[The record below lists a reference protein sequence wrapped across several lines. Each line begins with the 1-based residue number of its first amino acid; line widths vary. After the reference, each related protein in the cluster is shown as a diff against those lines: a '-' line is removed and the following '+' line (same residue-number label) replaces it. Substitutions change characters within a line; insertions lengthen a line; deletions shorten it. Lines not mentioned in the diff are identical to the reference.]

1 MPINAQ
7 AASSAQ
13 ANLPVSFRVGEW
25 SVFSDFSYIEHS
37 STRREELEWMAIEV
51 LRFLA
56 SRQGQLVSVDELMEG
71 VWTGKIVTEG
81 TVRRIIS
88 LLRKAFGDDA
98 KAPAYI
104 QSIPKRGYV
113 LIAEVAILQTPVTTS
128 PLPVS
133 TSKTF
138 AQEQP
143 QQAVNTPAVTTP
155 VTTPA
160 APPIERAKRGFG
172 KNWLITSGIFAGLLA
187 TVLLWW
193 WPQPTLQF
201 EPVLVL
207 KGPDRDPFLDS
218 KGQALVFAHKNQ
230 QHDNWHLY
238 RQDLKNQHTQQLTFG
253 GLNEF
258 MPQITPN
265 RDKLAYLQ
273 IEGQS
278 IRIMLADLRQD
289 GLLGRSTMLFESKF
303 GISDLLWNGSGSGLY
318 LSTADPSGVFSV
330 WFLPLDTLKPKRIT
344 LPPESTIGDLQL
356 AISADDQY
364 LALIRVNGKASV
376 LSNSTSALQMYKL
389 DGMSP
394 VLTKQLP
401 GRAQSVGFADNK
413 LVYLIDNT
421 IYQLDPAQQ
430 DSSKVL
436 LSQHHPISQMTV
448 SDDQLLFSYGDLY
461 NAEIREVSNPFN
473 ETETAAAG
481 MVISS
486 QTSDYFAEYGLH
498 DDVVYFLSTRSG
510 SRQVWMW
517 EPKTGYRQLSKF
529 KDSFQLS
536 SIDAARQHNWL
547 SGISD
552 QKAFIIDTTSNETR
566 YLATEP
572 GVLVQIFWNNTDSG
586 LYYVLQTATEKNLW
600 LFDLTTSQSR
610 LIRRQVESAQVFM
623 DQLLV
628 WTGQDF
634 QWLDQAGQSIQRTAI
649 QLQPIN
655 VNSHWQIVGKYLYQT
670 VADGTAYQLY
680 RTDLLS
686 GQTRISEKYAL
697 GPYRS
702 HFSVA
707 PDQQRVLMT
716 YFTEPETD
724 IYRLSSKA
732 IWH

>member
-1 MPINAQ
+1 MPTNAH
-7 AASSAQ
+7 AAVITQ
-13 ANLPVSFRVGEW
+13 VNLPVSFLVGEW

-37 STRREELEWMAIEV
+37 SGRREELEWMAIEV

-113 LIAEVAILQTPVTTS
+113 LIAAVSMLTVSAPPATHPVSSGKNIDPALRPATSFSPAQNHS
-128 PLPVS
+128 PL
-133 TSKTF
+133 
-138 AQEQP
+138 QQP
-143 QQAVNTPAVTTP
+143 P
-155 VTTPA
+155 
-160 APPIERAKRGFG
+160 RRFSGRKL
-172 KNWLITSGIFAGLLA
+172 LIGSGLLAGLLA
-187 TVLLWW
+187 AVLLLW

-218 KGQALVFAHKNQ
+218 QGQALVFSHKNQ
-230 QHDNWHLY
+230 QNDNWHLY
-238 RQDLKNQHTQQLTFG
+238 RQDLKNQHTQQLTYG
-253 GLNEF
+253 ELNEF
-258 MPQITPN
+258 MPQIAPN

-273 IEGQS
+273 IEQQS

-289 GLLGRSTMLFESKF
+289 GLLGQSKVLFESKF

-318 LSTADPSGVFSV
+318 LSTADQSGVFSV
-330 WFLPLDTLKPKRIT
+330 WFLPLDTLEAKRIT
-344 LPPESTIGDLQL
+344 LPPESTIGDLHL
-356 AISADDQY
+356 ALSADDQH

-376 LSNSTSALQMYKL
+376 LSNSTSTLQMYKL
-389 DGMSP
+389 DGMVP

-430 DSSKVL
+430 QSSKVL
-436 LSQHHPISQMTV
+436 LAHQHPISQMTL
-448 SDDQLLFSYGDLY
+448 SDQQLLLSYGDLY
-461 NAEIREVSNPFN
+461 NAEIREVPNPF
-473 ETETAAAG
+473 EEPTTTAAG

-486 QTSDYFAEYGLH
+486 QTSDYFAEYGSN
-498 DDVVYFLSTRSG
+498 DGKVYFLSTRSG

-517 EPKTGYRQLSKF
+517 EPKKGYRQLSKF
-529 KDSFQLS
+529 KESFQLS
-536 SIDAARQHNWL
+536 MVSAAHQQDL
-547 SGISD
+547 LAGISD
-552 QKAFIIDTTSNETR
+552 QKAFIIDTVAGDTR
-566 YLATEP
+566 YLTTEK
-572 GVLVQIFWNNTDSG
+572 GVLVQVFWHNNDSG
-586 LYYVLQTATEKNLW
+586 LYYVLQTATEKSLW
-600 LFDLTTSQSR
+600 LYDLASGQSK
-610 LIRRQVESAQVFM
+610 LIRRQVESAQSFM

-628 WTGQDF
+628 WTGQEF
-634 QWLDQAGQSIQRTAI
+634 QWLDQTGQPVQRAAI
-649 QLQPIN
+649 QLQPLD
-655 VNSHWQIVGKYLYQT
+655 VNSHWQIVGQYLYQT
-670 VADGTAYQLY
+670 VANGAAYQLY

-686 GQTRISEKYAL
+686 GQTLISEKYAL

-707 PDQQRVLMT
+707 PDQQRILMT

-732 IWH
+732 LWH